1 MRLERRLI
9 VWQTIV
15 MILRVKIETLVTL
28 ELADLNV
35 KTFQMNFLFQL
46 LMEPLYEI
54 CTSLSCTRSMVYVKY

>member
-15 MILRVKIETLVTL
+15 MILRLKIETLVTL

-35 KTFQMNFLFQL
+35 KTFQMSFLL
-46 LMEPLYEI
+46 
-54 CTSLSCTRSMVYVKY
+54 